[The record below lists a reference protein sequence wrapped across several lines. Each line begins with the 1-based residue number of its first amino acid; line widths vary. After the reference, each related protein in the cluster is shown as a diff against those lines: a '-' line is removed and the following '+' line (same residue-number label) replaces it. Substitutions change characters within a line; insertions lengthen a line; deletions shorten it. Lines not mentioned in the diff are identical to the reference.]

1 MLREYF
7 IGSRFR
13 CPNKR
18 AYIIIY
24 NISLIEGYISL
35 RCRSHRCVKKIDSVL
50 RTQYCTTVLCTSYGL
65 LPRFATKRVGCS
77 AVQRAKTKDEST
89 SVLQYYI
96 YYTCLGCTWTL
107 ASFSSKLIYNKR
119 FLLEGTL
126 DPTFLLRTL
135 PII

>member
-1 MLREYF
+1 MKLMLREYF

-50 RTQYCTTVLCTSYGL
+50 RTQYCTVYFL
-65 LPRFATKRVGCS
+65 RFVATFRVGCS

-89 SVLQYYI
+89 VVYLLYLPRLYLDS
-96 YYTCLGCTWTL
+96 
-107 ASFSSKLIYNKR
+107 SFSSKLIYKR
-119 FLLEGTL
+119 LLLEGTL

>member
-1 MLREYF
+1 M
-7 IGSRFR
+7 G
-13 CPNKR
+13 CPH
-18 AYIIIY
+18 
-24 NISLIEGYISL
+24 ISL
-35 RCRSHRCVKKIDSVL
+35 RCSSHRCVKKIDSVL

-107 ASFSSKLIYNKR
+107 ASFSSKLIYKR
-119 FLLEGTL
+119 LLLEGTL